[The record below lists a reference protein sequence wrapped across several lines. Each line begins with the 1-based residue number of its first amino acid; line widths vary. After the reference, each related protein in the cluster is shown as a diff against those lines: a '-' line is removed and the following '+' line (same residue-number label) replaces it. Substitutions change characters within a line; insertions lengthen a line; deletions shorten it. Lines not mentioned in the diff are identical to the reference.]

1 MPLVQIILCS
11 VQKLVPG
18 DPPPVLVGSAL
29 RDARLARRWTLEHVA
44 ERAGLSAAFLSRL
57 ERGKASSSLSNLI
70 RLSSILE
77 VPLERLFA
85 ATSRPF
91 AHGGYVVRRGSEGG
105 ALSGGVYRYKPLAGG
120 LPHHAIWLFELE
132 YPPGK
137 GEESAAYS
145 HEGEEVLYLL
155 GGEIEFTIDG
165 EQLSLRRGDCV
176 QFDAR
181 QPHGGRNP
189 GKVPAK
195 MLMIVAGHS
204 ATHASVPFCAVST
217 GDARSRNRN

>member
-1 MPLVQIILCS
+1 MHTIFRF
-11 VQKLVPG
+11 VQKSVPG
-18 DPPPVLVGSAL
+18 DQRPVLLGSAL
-29 RDARLARRWTLEHVA
+29 RDARLGRRWTLEHVA

-70 RLSSILE
+70 RLSSILD

-85 ATSRPF
+85 ATDR
-91 AHGGYVVRRGSEGG
+91 ALVQGGYVVRRGSEGG

-132 YPPGK
+132 YRPGK
-137 GEESAAYS
+137 GEECAAYS
-145 HEGEEVLYLL
+145 HEGEEVLYVLA
-155 GGEIEFTIDG
+155 GEIEFTIDG
-165 EQLSLRRGDCV
+165 EPLSLRRGDCV

-189 GKVPAK
+189 GKGPAR
-195 MLMIVAGHS
+195 MLMIVAGHP
-204 ATHASVPFCAVST
+204 AAHASLPFCAVAP
-217 GDARSRNRN
+217 GDARSPNGK